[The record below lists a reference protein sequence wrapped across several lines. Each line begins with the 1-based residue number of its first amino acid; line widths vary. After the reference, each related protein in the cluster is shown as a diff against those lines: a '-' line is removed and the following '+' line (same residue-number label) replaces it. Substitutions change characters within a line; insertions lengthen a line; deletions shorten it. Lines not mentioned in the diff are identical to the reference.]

1 MEDGIYVTVTYYVMH
16 KRVKNDVITR
26 KSRIQKVFDN
36 DNQKSDFGQQLI
48 AVSTQISTVSTQISH
63 VNTTVMR
70 LTDQQAELGRSDYH
84 RDMKMKDIYHLA
96 MENSSRLDQIERKL
110 DMILSK
116 FN

>member
-1 MEDGIYVTVTYYVMH
+1 M
-16 KRVKNDVITR
+16 
-26 KSRIQKVFDN
+26 
-36 DNQKSDFGQQLI
+36 
-48 AVSTQISTVSTQISH
+48 
-63 VNTTVMR
+63 NTTVMR

>member
-1 MEDGIYVTVTYYVMH
+1 MH